1 MSFDWK
7 ALNGLASA
15 VFEDALPIH
24 LGDLDSE
31 LSACRDGQN
40 VIAPLAD
47 LGWIRC
53 SGSDAKS
60 FLHNQLTSDVNHL
73 ASEHWQYSSW
83 CNAKGRMLAS
93 FIAARPS
100 TDEEYLIQMAA
111 DLSPAILKRLRMF
124 VLRSKVSLDDLAGS
138 RLSFGLGGKDPAEAL
153 RRGSLPVPLADGQL
167 AQFAEGFV
175 IRMANDRYQVVVDIA
190 AAEIVWASLAVAAR
204 PVGVLAWR
212 WLGVRSGI
220 PLVRQATQE
229 EFVPQMVNFD
239 KIGGVSFHKGCY
251 PGQEIIARTQY
262 LGKVKRHLYRT
273 HAEQPLTAGVQLFAE
288 ADPQQSCGVVVD
300 AAPSPDGG
308 WDALVVMLENAVDAT
323 VRCAGAD
330 GQPLSSIT
338 SVAV

>member
-24 LGDLDSE
+24 LGDLGSE
-31 LSACRDGQN
+31 LSACRDGHN

-53 SGSDAKS
+53 SGSDAKP

-73 ASEHWQYSSW
+73 ASGHWQYSSW
-83 CNAKGRMLAS
+83 CSAKGRMLAS

-100 TDEEYLIQMAA
+100 TDEEYLLQMAA
-111 DLSPAILKRLRMF
+111 ELTPAILKRLRMF
-124 VLRSKVSLDDLAGS
+124 VLRSKVAIEDLSGS
-138 RLSFGLGGKDPAEAL
+138 RLSFGLAGHDPAAAL
-153 RRGSLPVPLADGQL
+153 REANLPTPPADGQL
-167 AQFAEGFV
+167 APFAEGFV
-175 IRMANDRYQVVVDIA
+175 IRLANDRYQVVVNVA
-190 AAEIVWASLAVAAR
+190 AAAGVWASLSVAAR
-204 PVGVLAWR
+204 PVGMLAWR
-212 WLGVRSGI
+212 WLSVRSGI

-239 KIGGVSFHKGCY
+239 KLGGVSFHKGCY

-262 LGKVKRHLYRT
+262 LGKVKRHLYWT
-273 HAEQPLTAGVQLFAE
+273 HADEPLAAGVQLFAD

-300 AAPSPDGG
+300 AAPSPEGG
-308 WDALVVMLENAVDAT
+308 WDALVVMLENAVDDT
-323 VRCAGAD
+323 VRCARAD

>member
-15 VFEDALPIH
+15 VFEDALPVH

-31 LSACRDGQN
+31 LSACRDGLN

-53 SGSDAKS
+53 SGSDAKP

-73 ASEHWQYSSW
+73 LSGHWQYSSW

-100 TDEEYLIQMAA
+100 SDEEYWLQMAA
-111 DLSPAILKRLRMF
+111 ELTPSILKRLRMF
-124 VLRSKVSLDDLAGS
+124 VLRSKVAIEDEARS
-138 RLSFGLGGKDPAEAL
+138 RLSFGLAGKDSTEAL
-153 RRGSLPVPLADGQL
+153 RQANLPIPAGDGL
-167 AQFAEGFV
+167 VAQYAEGFV
-175 IRMANDRYQVVVDIA
+175 VRLAGDRYQVVVDVA
-190 AAEIVWASLAVAAR
+190 AAACVWAGLSVAAK
-204 PVGVLAWR
+204 PVGTLAWR
-212 WLGVRSGI
+212 WLSVRSGI

-239 KIGGVSFHKGCY
+239 KLGGVSFHKGCY

-262 LGKVKRHLYRT
+262 LGKVKRHLYWT
-273 HAEQPLTAGVQLFAE
+273 HADAPLTAGVQLFADI
-288 ADPQQSCGVVVD
+288 DPQQSCGVVVD
-300 AAPSPDGG
+300 AAPSPEGG
-308 WDALVVMLENAVDAT
+308 WDALVVMLENAVDGT
-323 VRCAGAD
+323 VRYALAD